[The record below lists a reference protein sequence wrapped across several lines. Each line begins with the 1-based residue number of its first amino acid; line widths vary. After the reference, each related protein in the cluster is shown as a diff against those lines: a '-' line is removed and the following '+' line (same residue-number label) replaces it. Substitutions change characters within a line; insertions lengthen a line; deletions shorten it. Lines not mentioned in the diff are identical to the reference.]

1 MGEGPILQFI
11 SQQPQHPS
19 YLLNAFVYFPAGLCL
34 AQILQTSQTLFCSIF
49 FFKEGTAN
57 IKAKAIFSPE
67 VKIDTLL

>member
-34 AQILQTSQTLFCSIF
+34 AQILQCQTLFCSIF
-49 FFKEGTAN
+49 FFKSRTAN
-57 IKAKAIFSPE
+57 IKVKAIFSPE
-67 VKIDTLL
+67 VEIDTLL